1 MRKKI
6 AKKLI
11 LPKETIRALQVGEM
25 EVAAGGVTA
34 RIECGSCGNPHS
46 TCPVFNTT

>member
-25 EVAAGGVTA
+25 EVAAGGASTNIA
-34 RIECGSCGNPHS
+34 CGTCGHPHS
-46 TCPVFNTT
+46 TCPVGNTG